1 MNMEKALQIIKT
13 LGVKLLTMIAQLG
26 LNVSRFILNKQEHD
40 YAKEQQE
47 KIDKSNDELKDTC
60 DNGSLKD
67 LLDKFGVMLVM
78 TILLTGCITTRNV
91 EISTTRQWEGHY
103 MSVSEFTN
111 STSNITLDEGES
123 IWVLSN
129 KTLYKLLEKHNGK

>member
-47 KIDKSNDELKDTC
+47 KIDKSNDELKETC
-60 DNGSLKD
+60 HNGSLKD
-67 LLDKFGVMLVM
+67 LLDKFSVILVM
-78 TILLTGCITTRNV
+78 IILLTGCITTRNV

-103 MSVSEFTN
+103 ISVSEFTN

>member
-1 MNMEKALQIIKT
+1 MNMGKALEIIKT
-13 LGVKLLTMIAQLG
+13 LSVKLLTLIAQLG
-26 LNVSRFILNKQEHD
+26 LNVSKFILNKQEHD

-47 KIDKSNDELKDTC
+47 KIDKSNDELKETC

-67 LLDKFGVMLVM
+67 LLDKFGIF
-78 TILLTGCITTRNV
+78 ILAAVALTGCITTKKV
-91 EISTTRQWEGHY
+91 EVSTTRQWEGHY

-111 STSNITLDEGES
+111 ATSNITLDKGES